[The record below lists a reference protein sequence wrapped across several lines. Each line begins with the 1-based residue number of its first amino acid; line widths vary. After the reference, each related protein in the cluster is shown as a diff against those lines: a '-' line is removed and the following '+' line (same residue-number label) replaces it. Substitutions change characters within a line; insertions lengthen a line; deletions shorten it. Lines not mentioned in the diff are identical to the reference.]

1 MKVSYLD
8 VFRTRQKFTVVIV
21 GQPEEHIMDWNG
33 CNFKYLALPKAM
45 RKLFDTAE
53 QAAAYKKQLNP
64 QLKKLKDYASDFKGS
79 AFHDSRMATVI
90 EERGR

>member
-1 MKVSYLD
+1 MKVSYLC

-45 RKLFDTAE
+45 RKVFASALE
-53 QAAAYKKQLNP
+53 AAAYKKKLNAR
-64 QLKKLKDYASDFKGS
+64 LKYLKDYASDFKGS
-79 AFHDSRMATVI
+79 GFPDSRMATAE
-90 EERGR
+90 EERCG